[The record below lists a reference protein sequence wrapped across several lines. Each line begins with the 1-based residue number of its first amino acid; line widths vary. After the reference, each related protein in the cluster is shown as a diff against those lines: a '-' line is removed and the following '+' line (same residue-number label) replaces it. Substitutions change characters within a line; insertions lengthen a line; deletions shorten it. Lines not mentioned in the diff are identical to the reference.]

1 MRGQTAWRYLRFPP
15 VKAGLECSSTERGGG
30 LNTDPLAWHWVT
42 EQPFSKVTLGVRLT
56 PAAVWSQN
64 DRSYKRRQVVH
75 EVSDKKCLMVLSLDG
90 WYQTRVFWGIRYV
103 EMQRVFYTWMYEG
116 LGRCHGASWFP
127 RRWNLSEVFCDSSHL
142 VPNESY
148 QKKDASVLIRL
159 ELVN

>member
-1 MRGQTAWRYLRFPP
+1 MRGQTAWRDLRFPP

-75 EVSDKKCLMVLSLDG
+75 EVGDKKCLMVLSLDG
-90 WYQTRVFWGIRYV
+90 WYQTRVFSLAGDTI
-103 EMQRVFYTWMYEG
+103 
-116 LGRCHGASWFP
+116 
-127 RRWNLSEVFCDSSHL
+127 RWNAEGFFTHECMKVSVVAMERRGFHDAGICQRSSVTAAIL
-142 VPNESY
+142 CLMSP
-148 QKKDASVLIRL
+148 IRRRTL
-159 ELVN
+159 RF